1 MNFHRFF
8 AVHPQAGIGNWER
21 RFRRRGRC
29 AMAALAI
36 CLCAGAP
43 PSPAQ
48 ARPALPPQHQH
59 DMGAIPTVRPVL
71 PRLGRSQDDPA
82 RPRIT
87 LQELEQMALAGNP
100 TLRQSAAEISTALAR
115 QKQAGLY
122 PNPTVGYSGEEI
134 RGGSFGGGQHGIF
147 VAQPIVTAGKL
158 GLSRNVAAHDV
169 RISQMEAEEQ
179 RLRVMNGVRIAFYRV
194 LAAQELLDLRR
205 DQLRISE
212 GTLKTIRQLRN
223 IGQADEPELL
233 EAEVEHQKHEMAVA
247 MQEQS
252 LRQTWRALA
261 AAAGR
266 PQLELRVVAGSLEK
280 DLPQLDDDAVL
291 QRLVNESP
299 AMGIARAAADRA
311 HATVARERRAPVPD
325 IEIRAGLQRNGE
337 ALDPSRRAAGLQGFA
352 EVGVQ
357 IPLWNR
363 NQGSVEAARRQAERA
378 QSEIQR
384 VELVLRDRAASV
396 LDAYHTARILTERY
410 RTQLLPRAQ
419 KAYVLTLDKYGTMLA
434 SYPQVLRA
442 ERMLYQLQGEYI
454 GALESHW
461 LSAIALEGLLLT
473 DALEAPARPADVDL
487 PVREVNM
494 PSGSRAILRERP

>member
-1 MNFHRFF
+1 
-8 AVHPQAGIGNWER
+8 
-21 RFRRRGRC
+21 
-29 AMAALAI
+29 
-36 CLCAGAP
+36 
-43 PSPAQ
+43 
-48 ARPALPPQHQH
+48 
-59 DMGAIPTVRPVL
+59 
-71 PRLGRSQDDPA
+71 
-82 RPRIT
+82 
-87 LQELEQMALAGNP
+87 
-100 TLRQSAAEISTALAR
+100 
-115 QKQAGLY
+115 
-122 PNPTVGYSGEEI
+122 
-134 RGGSFGGGQHGIF
+134 
-147 VAQPIVTAGKL
+147 
-158 GLSRNVAAHDV
+158 
-169 RISQMEAEEQ
+169 
-179 RLRVMNGVRIAFYRV
+179 
-194 LAAQELLDLRR
+194 
-205 DQLRISE
+205 
-212 GTLKTIRQLRN
+212 
-223 IGQADEPELL
+223 
-233 EAEVEHQKHEMAVA
+233 MAVA